1 MGPDPLASRRRPR
14 VVGPAPGGQRWFPLL
29 LLVLALLDLR
39 TELLLL
45 RDHVTVT
52 ALSYAIR
59 HHALAIT
66 VLAAMPSLWR
76 RYGPSGQ
83 Q

>member
-1 MGPDPLASRRRPR
+1 
-14 VVGPAPGGQRWFPLL
+14 
-29 LLVLALLDLR
+29 VLALLDLR

-45 RDHVTVT
+45 RDHVTFT